1 MNFVKLLL
9 LFLTIGLVE
18 PTSALKF
25 AFDGFN
31 TSKLLLYGSA
41 KLDSGAIS
49 LTQDT
54 TFSIGRALYHAK
66 IPLRRT
72 NSFETSFTFSITP
85 YKGQLPGHGLVFI
98 LVPSAGIQGAAASQH
113 LGFLNR
119 TNDGNPNNNVFG
131 IEFDVF
137 QNQEFNDINNNHV
150 GLNVNSLTSLAAYE
164 AGYWFQDNQNKTNWH
179 FHELKLNNGKIY
191 RVWIDYK
198 DSFLSVSIAPAKM
211 KKPLWPLLN
220 VFIDLSDF
228 FLDEMYAG
236 FCAATGQLVENHKI
250 LKSFNHS
257 ALRQGGSKSQRVD
270 LERRGTRESQA
281 IPAPDANAELV
292 LSMQKRKSQYNSKSR
307 SEKFNPHPEEVASG
321 FPIDPPRESQ
331 VAESSSG
338 PQGRKNTDDAPK
350 ISTGADFSSVLVA
363 ARRSLLSEIIEKGLD
378 PLKRPPNLLSSI
390 VRSITLKVLQVLII
404 RKMEELATKIEIL
417 RPDSIIICILVH
429 LDYGSSHKIHYSG
442 PLIVLSGNVYQM
454 LKDQDLQVQEAVRRG
469 HVDKAKG
476 FCRGGVFERWPVLTI
491 SYVYSLLKNLFAIH
505 HLYFSF
511 HSATT

>member
-228 FLDEMYAG
+228 FLDEM
-236 FCAATGQLVENHKI
+236 
-250 LKSFNHS
+250 
-257 ALRQGGSKSQRVD
+257 QGGSKSQRVD

-338 PQGRKNTDDAPK
+338 KNTDDAPK

-363 ARRSLLSEIIEKGLD
+363 ARRSLLSEIIEKG
-378 PLKRPPNLLSSI
+378 
-390 VRSITLKVLQVLII
+390 
-404 RKMEELATKIEIL
+404 
-417 RPDSIIICILVH
+417 
-429 LDYGSSHKIHYSG
+429 
-442 PLIVLSGNVYQM
+442 NVYQM

-469 HVDKAKG
+469 HVDKAKVANG
-476 FCRGGVFERWPVLTI
+476 PDGTRHGTGTARVRTARHGT
-491 SYVYSLLKNLFAIH
+491 STSR
-505 HLYFSF
+505 
-511 HSATT
+511 

>member
-1 MNFVKLLL
+1 MLLAIRKIVQVL
-9 LFLTIGLVE
+9 L
-18 PTSALKF
+18 
-25 AFDGFN
+25 
-31 TSKLLLYGSA
+31 
-41 KLDSGAIS
+41 
-49 LTQDT
+49 
-54 TFSIGRALYHAK
+54 
-66 IPLRRT
+66 
-72 NSFETSFTFSITP
+72 
-85 YKGQLPGHGLVFI
+85 
-98 LVPSAGIQGAAASQH
+98 
-113 LGFLNR
+113 
-119 TNDGNPNNNVFG
+119 
-131 IEFDVF
+131 
-137 QNQEFNDINNNHV
+137 
-150 GLNVNSLTSLAAYE
+150 
-164 AGYWFQDNQNKTNWH
+164 
-179 FHELKLNNGKIY
+179 
-191 RVWIDYK
+191 
-198 DSFLSVSIAPAKM
+198 M
-211 KKPLWPLLN
+211 
-220 VFIDLSDF
+220 
-228 FLDEMYAG
+228 
-236 FCAATGQLVENHKI
+236 
-250 LKSFNHS
+250 
-257 ALRQGGSKSQRVD
+257 QGGSKSQRVD

-338 PQGRKNTDDAPK
+338 FQ
-350 ISTGADFSSVLVA
+350 
-363 ARRSLLSEIIEKGLD
+363 D

-469 HVDKAKG
+469 HVDKAKFVISQG

-511 HSATT
+511 HSATFAFDGFNTSKLLLYGNAKLDSGAISLTQDTTFSIGRALYHAKIPLKHTNSSTIRSFETSFTFSITPYNGQRPGHGLVFIFVPSADIQGAAASQYLGFLNRTNDGNRNNNVFGIEFDIVQNQEFYDINNNHVGLNVNSIISVTAYKAGYWFQDNQNKTNWWHFHALKLNNGKIYRVWIDYKDSFLGVSIAPAKMKKPLWPLLNVFIDLSDFFLDEMYAGFCAATGQLIGNHKILSWSFSN